1 MKYRC
6 IACHRPM
13 DTPAATLERGG
24 RVGYFGP
31 KCAAKAGIPA
41 LPPEHKP
48 SKAGRVRSRKSKPEG
63 AQMALELEVG
73 EVV

>member
-24 RVGYFGP
+24 RVGHYGP
-31 KCAAKAGIPA
+31 KCAATAGIPT
-41 LPPEHKP
+41 LPPDRKP
-48 SKAGRVRSRKSKPEG
+48 NKAGKVRSRGAKPED
-63 AQMALELEVG
+63 AQMALELETP
-73 EVV
+73 